1 MVAFGTLSMFV
12 FAVAMLLLSPGPN
25 MAFVIA
31 HGTTHVARGGLAAAF
46 GIGAADI
53 VLTILTATGIT
64 ALVAAWPPAFD
75 LIRYAG
81 VVYLLHMAYKTFRQ
95 RDSANGKTAAG
106 TTLTTVFLRSM
117 LNSLLNPK
125 ALLFFMVFLPQFVDL
140 NQGAVAQQLI
150 VLGLVLTSVSV
161 LFHALL
167 GSAGGMAGQFIVGN
181 ARIRKFQPHAL
192 ATLLVLLAVRLMFL
206 QRPR

>member
-12 FAVAMLLLSPGPN
+12 LAVAMLLLSPGPN

-31 HGTTHVARGGLAAAF
+31 HGTTHGARGGIAAAL
-46 GIGAADI
+46 GIGAADV
-53 VLTILTATGIT
+53 VLTILTATGVTALIT
-64 ALVAAWPPAFD
+64 AWSPAFD

-81 VVYLLHMAYKTFRQ
+81 VVYLLHMAYKAFRQ
-95 RDSANGKTAAG
+95 RDSTSEKAAVE
-106 TTLTTVFLRSM
+106 TTLTTVFMWSM

-140 NQGAVAQQLI
+140 NHGAVAQQLI
-150 VLGLVLTSVSV
+150 VLGLVLTLVSV

-167 GSAGGMAGQFIVGN
+167 GSAGGMAGRFVASN